1 MKALLPPLPALYGR
15 TEEQRA
21 ARSISLEHVALL
33 LIGTIIIV
41 WTLSIGVG
49 YEFGVTILTLL
60 AFGATMLGLFHP
72 RLGLLGVGM
81 MVALDPMTRVFMA
94 TGGLWRWNTFNY
106 WLLLM
111 MALSVP
117 LLLRLRDIH
126 TRLLQLFIVLL
137 AVGLL
142 VTPSLTSG
150 VQHTLGIVSLFGLLI
165 YFARAGH
172 DKGIWFWLGLV
183 NGVLASVGS
192 LAYYIQKDSVQYIDH
207 NAWAYFPLTAIYSIA
222 MAMPFTRQ
230 SPQRQLGLVM
240 LAFVNYGW
248 IFLSGSRSNLILG
261 TVCIIFLVIA
271 MRGVLNR
278 LIIIGMAV
286 SLALMVPIFFSDLVD
301 NTLERIEKLFNENTT
316 AADRTNGRAV
326 LILGGWYMFQ
336 DYPLGQGTGS
346 FKTAWSQLDLRDG
359 LGFRIGDEFSSHSGW
374 IRTLVENGFQGF
386 IVLAAFVWSYAY
398 MGLRQRDRVLMMLGL
413 LTSVCMSL
421 TFFATEF
428 QNKGLWFL
436 AAGMIMIY
444 HREQISAMV
453 QDVLQRKP
461 VRSIVRPI
469 PRADAYTNTER

>member
-172 DKGIWFWLGLV
+172 DKAIWFWLGLV

>member
-21 ARSISLEHVALL
+21 ARSLSLEHTALL
-33 LIGTIIIV
+33 LIGVIIIV
-41 WTLSIGVG
+41 WTLSIGLG
-49 YEFGVTILTLL
+49 YQFGVTTLTLL

-72 RLGLLGVGM
+72 RVGLLGVGM

-137 AVGLL
+137 ALGLL
-142 VTPSLTSG
+142 VSPNLSSG
-150 VQHTLGIVSLFGLLI
+150 IQHTLGIVAVFGLLI

-172 DKGIWFWLGLV
+172 DNNVWFWLGMV
-183 NGVLASVGS
+183 SGVLSSVGS
-192 LAYYIQKDSVQYIDH
+192 LAYYVQKDSVQYIDH
-207 NAWAYFPLTAIYSIA
+207 NLWAYFPLTGIYAIA

-230 SPQRQLGLVM
+230 SPRRQLGLVM

-248 IFLSGSRSNLILG
+248 IFLSGSRSNLLLG
-261 TVCIIFLVIA
+261 TIFIIFLVIA

-286 SLALMVPIFFSDLVD
+286 SLALMVPIFFSDMVE
-301 NTLERIEKLFNENTT
+301 NTVERIEKLFNENAT
-316 AADRTNGRAV
+316 AADRTNGRAT
-326 LILGGWYMFQ
+326 LLLGGWYIFQ
-336 DYPLGQGTGS
+336 DNPLGVGTGG
-346 FKTAWSQLDLRDG
+346 FKVAWSQLDMREG
-359 LGFRIGDEFSSHSGW
+359 LGFRFGQSFSSHSGW
-374 IRTLVENGFQGF
+374 MRTLVENGFQGF
-386 IVLAAFVWSYAY
+386 VLLAAYVWSYAY

-413 LTSVCMSL
+413 LTSICMSL

-444 HREQISAMV
+444 HREQIIAT
-453 QDVLQRKP
+453 LQNAQQRMP
-461 VRSIVRPI
+461 VFSIVRPI

>member
-21 ARSISLEHVALL
+21 ARSLSLEHMALL

-137 AVGLL
+137 ALGLL
-142 VTPSLTSG
+142 VSPNLSSG
-150 VQHTLGIVSLFGLLI
+150 IQHTLGIVAVFGLLV
-165 YFARAGH
+165 YFARASH
-172 DKGIWFWLGLV
+172 DNHIWFWLGMV
-183 NGVLASVGS
+183 SGVLSSVGS
-192 LAYYIQKDSVQYIDH
+192 LAYYVQKDSVQYIDH
-207 NAWAYFPLTAIYSIA
+207 NLWAYFPLTGIYAIA

-230 SPQRQLGLVM
+230 SPRRQLGLVM

-271 MRGVLNR
+271 MRGVFNR
-278 LIIIGMAV
+278 IVIIGMAM
-286 SLALMVPIFFSDLVD
+286 LLGLMVPIFFSDLVD
-301 NTLERIEKLFNENTT
+301 NTVERIEKLLNEDAT
-316 AADRTNGRAV
+316 AGDRTNGRAI
-326 LILGGWYMFQ
+326 LMLGGWYMFQ

-346 FKTAWSQLDLRDG
+346 FNVAWSQLDMREG
-359 LGFRIGDEFSSHSGW
+359 LGFRFGRSFSSHSGW
-374 IRTLVENGFQGF
+374 IRTLVENGIQGF

-421 TFFATEF
+421 TFFVTEF
-428 QNKGLWFL
+428 QNKGLWLL

-453 QDVLQRKP
+453 QDVLQRRP

-469 PRADAYTNTER
+469 PRADTYTSTER

>member
-21 ARSISLEHVALL
+21 ARGLSLEHTALL
-33 LIGTIIIV
+33 LIGAIIIV
-41 WTLSIGVG
+41 WVLSIGVG

-60 AFGATMLGLFHP
+60 AFGATILGLFYP

-111 MALSVP
+111 MALSIP

-126 TRLLQLFIVLL
+126 TRLLQLFILLL

-150 VQHTLGIVSLFGLLI
+150 IQHTLGIVSLFGLLI

-172 DKGIWFWLGLV
+172 DRDVWFWVGMV

-207 NAWAYFPLTAIYSIA
+207 NLWAYFPLTGIYSIA
-222 MAMPFTRQ
+222 MAMPFTRH
-230 SPQRQLGLVM
+230 SPQRQLMLVM
-240 LAFVNYGW
+240 LAFTNYGW
-248 IFLSGSRSNLILG
+248 IFLSGSRSNLLLG

-271 MRGVLNR
+271 MRGIFNR
-278 LIIIGMAV
+278 IVIIGMAV
-286 SLALMVPIFFSDLVD
+286 LLALMVPIFFSDLVD
-301 NTLERIEKLFNENTT
+301 NTVERIEKLFNENTT
-316 AADRTNGRAV
+316 VSDRTNGRAT
-326 LILGGWYMFQ
+326 LLLGGWYMFQ
-336 DYPLGQGTGS
+336 DNPLGQGTGS
-346 FKTAWSQLDLRDG
+346 FKTAWSRLDLREG
-359 LGFRIGDEFSSHSGW
+359 LGFRFGRSFSSHSGW
-374 IRTLVENGFQGF
+374 IRTLVENGIQGF
-386 IVLAAFVWSYAY
+386 IILAAFVWSYAY

-444 HREQISAMV
+444 HREQIIEL
-453 QDVLQRKP
+453 LQNAQRRTP
-461 VRSIVRPI
+461 VFSIVRPI
-469 PRADAYTNTER
+469 PRADASPSVER